1 LICPAIIIKKGWKD
15 ACAIKQTAS
24 ATRFMMEVLY
34 EQKKGKKF
42 IKEVFVSYEDP
53 KGNLSGVTGFSNV
66 SESLQEQESSSA
78 WLKSTV

>member
-1 LICPAIIIKKGWKD
+1 
-15 ACAIKQTAS
+15 
-24 ATRFMMEVLY
+24 MMEVLY